1 MTLKNAALLALVGM
15 ALQTI
20 VVVAGFIVNVTG
32 VLRGVVADKTLVT
45 SLVSVLA
52 NLSLVVFL
60 YVFHKTSR
68 DTR

>member
-20 VVVAGFIVNVTG
+20 VVVAGFIVDVTG

-60 YVFHKTSR
+60 YVFHKAQL
-68 DTR
+68 